1 MASQELLDGIAITD
15 HDTLKGYYQTI
26 NLLQHQS
33 DFFIIPGIEILL
45 REGHMIVLGVH
56 EEPRKPLLSTYDLN
70 DYAREQGGIIV
81 IPHPYRP
88 DGLGERAETCP
99 TDAVEVLNPRATNNE
114 NWRAK
119 LLAEARGLCKVA
131 GSDAHR
137 MENLGIAYTELESDR
152 KVENVLK
159 AIKAA
164 KSRVYG
170 SQ

>member
-1 MASQELLDGIAITD
+1 MTSQELLDGIAITD

-33 DFFIIPGIEILL
+33 EFLVIPGIEILL

-56 EEPRKPLLSTYDLN
+56 EEPRKPLLSIHDLN
-70 DYAREQGGIIV
+70 DYAKEQGGIIV

-99 TDAVEVLNPRATNNE
+99 ADAVEVLNPRATGSD

-137 MENLGIAYTELESDR
+137 GENLGGAYTELESD
-152 KVENVLK
+152 KEVESVLK
-159 AIKAA
+159 AIRAA
-164 KSRVYG
+164 KSKVY
-170 SQ
+170 SSR